1 MSKEINEKDTIEN
14 QDLSRDYGVLVKNSF
29 FSFLNTYGTFIFSLI
44 SSFLLARLIGD
55 LSWGYFVLGL
65 SYIQIISLITNF
77 LPPSLKNTLH
87 YYIPRFI
94 SLNQKN
100 QLKSFINRAI
110 YVKVLFLIPSF
121 VISLLS
127 FILLSNIFFIN
138 LPEENIKFLLLLSPL
153 IIINNL
159 QVILNSVNIGF
170 NKFKTVFYLVSIQ
183 YLIYIGFLLYFFIF
197 FDGIGLE
204 SLALIFVFSAFIP
217 FLLNIVINAR
227 NIHGIKV
234 SGKSSTPLRDDLQEM
249 VKYGGLVRAATFFSD
264 IWGEIQVQ
272 SIGVFK
278 PESVLGFKISR
289 DLLSI
294 SVNASLAISYPL
306 TVSFSSFIAKEK
318 KDNIVAIYN
327 LLLKY
332 IIFLI
337 EIITGLLFFCADLFI
352 ALIYGEPRLIY
363 SDIVKLYLF
372 TFVFLIIAS
381 PLDALLLAENKGK
394 YLVLLRFV
402 GLLLRLP
409 LFLVL
414 LVFFDLY
421 IAIIGI
427 TISNFVFSAFYL
439 FVTITIGNIKLNVKK
454 IIYQYLI
461 FFFALGFTL
470 VLEFLILDALNNLFL
485 QYLGLQI
492 FNTFNIFS
500 LIVFLLVY
508 MLLII
513 EFRVLTVGDVKN
525 LQSFFNKESIM
536 HKMTNKALNILK
548 KILRE

>member
-1 MSKEINEKDTIEN
+1 M
-14 QDLSRDYGVLVKNSF
+14 VKNSF

-100 QLKSFINRAI
+100 QLKSFIVRAI
-110 YVKVLFLIPSF
+110 YVKVLFLIPTF
-121 VISLLS
+121 VISILS
-127 FILLSNIFFIN
+127 FILLSNIFLIN
-138 LPEENIKFLLLLSPL
+138 LPGENIKLLLLLSPL

-170 NKFKTVFYLVSIQ
+170 NRFKTVFFLVSIQ

-197 FDGIGLE
+197 FGGIGLE
-204 SLALIFVFSAFIP
+204 SLALIFVFSALIP

-249 VKYGGLVRAATFFSD
+249 VKYGGLVIAATFFSE

-289 DLLSI
+289 DLLSV

-306 TVSFSSFIAKEK
+306 TVSFSSFVAKEK

-337 EIITGLLFFCADLFI
+337 EIITGLLFFSADIFI
-352 ALIYGEPRLIY
+352 AFIYGEPRLIY

-372 TFVFLIIAS
+372 TFIFLIIAS
-381 PLDALLLAENKGK
+381 PLDSLLLAENKGK
-394 YLVLLRFV
+394 YLVLLRFI

-414 LVFFDLY
+414 LVFLDLY
-421 IAIIGI
+421 YAIIGI
-427 TISNFVFSAFYL
+427 TISNFVFSAIYL
-439 FVTITIGNIKLNVKK
+439 FVTITIGNIKLNIKK

-470 VLEFLILDALNNLFL
+470 VLEFFILDALNNMFL
-485 QYLGLQI
+485 EYLGLQI

-500 LIVFLLVY
+500 LIVFLLGY

-513 EFRVLTVGDVKN
+513 EFRVLTVGDIKH
-525 LQSFFNKESIM
+525 LQSFFIKESMM
-536 HKMTNKALNILK
+536 HKMTNKALNFLK
-548 KILRE
+548 KILKE

>member
-1 MSKEINEKDTIEN
+1 MSKEIIEKDTIEN
-14 QDLSRDYGVLVKNSF
+14 QDLSREYGALVKNSF

-100 QLKSFINRAI
+100 QLKSFIIRAI
-110 YVKVLFLIPSF
+110 YVKVLFLIPTF
-121 VISLLS
+121 FISILS
-127 FILLSNIFFIN
+127 FNILSNIFFIN
-138 LPEENIKFLLLLSPL
+138 LPAENITLLLLLSPL

-159 QVILNSVNIGF
+159 QRILNSVNIGF
-170 NKFKTVFYLVSIQ
+170 SRFKTVFFLVSIQ

-197 FDGIGLE
+197 FGGIDLE
-204 SLALIFVFSAFIP
+204 SLALIFVFSALIP
-217 FLLNIVINAR
+217 FLSNIVINAR

-234 SGKSSTPLRDDLQEM
+234 SGKSSTPLRDDIQEM
-249 VKYGGLVRAATFFSD
+249 VKYGGLVRAATVFTD

-272 SIGVFK
+272 SIGFFK

-289 DLLSI
+289 DLLSV

-318 KDNIVAIYN
+318 KDNIMAIYN

-337 EIITGLLFFCADLFI
+337 EIITGLLFFCADIFI
-352 ALIYGEPRLIY
+352 AFIYGEPRLIY

-372 TFVFLIIAS
+372 TFIFLIIAS
-381 PLDALLLAENKGK
+381 PLDSLLLAENKGK
-394 YLVLLRFV
+394 YLVLLRFI

-421 IAIIGI
+421 YAIIGI
-427 TISNFVFSAFYL
+427 TISNFVFSAIYL

-454 IIYQYLI
+454 IVYQYLI

-470 VLEFLILDALNNLFL
+470 VLEFLILDTLNNLFL
-485 QYLGLQI
+485 QFLGLQI
-492 FNTFNIFS
+492 FSTFNIFS
-500 LIVFLLVY
+500 LIVFLLGY

-513 EFRVLTVGDVKN
+513 EFRVLTVGDIKH
-525 LQSFFNKESIM
+525 LQSFFNKESLM
-536 HKMTNKALNILK
+536 HKMTNKALNFLK
-548 KILRE
+548 KILKE